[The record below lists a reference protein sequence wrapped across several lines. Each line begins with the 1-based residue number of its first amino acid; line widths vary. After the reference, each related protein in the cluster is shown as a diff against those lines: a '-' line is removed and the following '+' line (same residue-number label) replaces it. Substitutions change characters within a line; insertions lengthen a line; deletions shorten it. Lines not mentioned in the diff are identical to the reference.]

1 MRKGILGASLLL
13 TLQAQAQPAVSPA
26 TSISAATR
34 PRIAIVLSGG
44 GARGLAHVGV
54 FKALE
59 KLRIPYDA
67 TIRSDLRSVTK
78 QTTAAGNI
86 RFTAER
92 TPDGHADRFWA
103 LALAVHAAATPA
115 APIEFQS
122 TGRRAFA
129 GDGGGFTSSG
139 FGSIAGG
146 NDFEGFL

>member
-1 MRKGILGASLLL
+1 
-13 TLQAQAQPAVSPA
+13 
-26 TSISAATR
+26 
-34 PRIAIVLSGG
+34 
-44 GARGLAHVGV
+44 
-54 FKALE
+54 
-59 KLRIPYDA
+59 
-67 TIRSDLRSVTK
+67 VTK

-129 GDGGGFTSSG
+129 GGGDFTADG
-139 FGSIAGG
+139 FGGIGGG
-146 NDFEGFL
+146 NDFEGYL